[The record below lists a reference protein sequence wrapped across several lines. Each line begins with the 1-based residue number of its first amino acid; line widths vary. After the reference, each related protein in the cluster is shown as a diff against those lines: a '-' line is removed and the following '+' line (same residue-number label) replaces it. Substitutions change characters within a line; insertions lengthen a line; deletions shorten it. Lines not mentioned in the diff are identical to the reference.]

1 MDNLL
6 FWAVLVFTALP
17 IIVGALLGLKRGL
30 NRSLL
35 RLIIVGASILAA
47 WLLRDTLTDQI
58 MNLQLGGQS
67 VKQSF
72 EAQFAE
78 NPEML
83 KLVLPIVEIIIGV
96 ITFLFTFIILKLASL
111 IIFWLLCI
119 VVRPGKLK
127 NRMLGLAVGAV
138 QGILVA
144 YFICVPLTGLV
155 DTVDKA
161 SQIDLSGMTS
171 SSARVSDSLSI
182 NEVYAQSFGLNV
194 KGVSAYGAEGDLT
207 DGYPGEDDQASD
219 AAAPSSDSESL
230 IPDELKPI
238 VEIFAAYKKTALYKI
253 YNGVEFGTYKSL
265 TTVKDD
271 AGKPVTL
278 DVQIDAVVAL
288 SKMAKN
294 AQKLK
299 DIDFSAEGGMT
310 DESVGNL
317 KEVLNNIEEVKSE
330 LPAEVKES
338 ISNIV
343 SVVSESFDLPVD
355 ISKIDLD
362 TVDFSKAGEAIEKAY
377 MLQKSKE
384 DGEIE
389 EIKASEVLEIFTE
402 SNLVIPAADMG
413 IDVSSMLT
421 EADKAEFEEAIADF
435 EKDGKIDEETKAALE
450 KILGI
455 SSGK

>member
-1 MDNLL
+1 MDKIL

-17 IIVGALLGLKRGL
+17 IVLGALLGLKRGL

-35 RLIIVGASILAA
+35 RLVIVGASILAA
-47 WLLRDTLTDQI
+47 WLLRDTLTDTI
-58 MNLQLGGQS
+58 MNLQIGGQS
-67 VKQSF
+67 IKQAF

-96 ITFLFTFIILKLASL
+96 ITFLLTFLLLKLVSL
-111 IIFWLLCI
+111 IVFWLLCI

-144 YFICVPLTGLV
+144 YFICVPLTGLA

-161 SQIDLSGMTS
+161 AQIDLSGMTT
-171 SSARVSDSLSI
+171 SSANASGSLSI
-182 NEVYAQSFGLNV
+182 SEVYAESAFGLKI
-194 KGVSAYGAEGDLT
+194 KGVSIGKSGDVT
-207 DGYPGEDDQASD
+207 DGNPVEDDKAAGSD
-219 AAAPSSDSESL
+219 ASSSSESL

-238 VEIFAAYKKTALYKI
+238 IEVFAAYKKTALYKI
-253 YNGVEFGTYKSL
+253 YSGVEFGTYKSL
-265 TTVKDD
+265 TTVKDE
-271 AGKPVTL
+271 AGKNVTL

-288 SKMAKN
+288 SKMAKS
-294 AQKLK
+294 AQQLK
-299 DIDFSAEGGMT
+299 DIDFSAEGGMNE
-310 DESVGNL
+310 ESVGNL
-317 KEVLNNIEEVKSE
+317 KEVLNNIEEVKKE
-330 LPAEVKES
+330 LSAEVKES

-355 ISKIDLD
+355 ISKIDLEK
-362 TVDFSKAGEAIEKAY
+362 VDFSKAGDAIEKAY
-377 MLQKSKE
+377 LLQKSKE

-402 SNLVIPAADMG
+402 SNLVVPAADMG
-413 IDVSSMLT
+413 IDVSSMLS
-421 EADKAEFEEAIADF
+421 EADKTEFKEAIADF

-455 SSGK
+455 SAEK